1 MTSNRTCISRVDSYL
16 VERLHSRKA
25 TDRENLFTV
34 RIQGVPLGLANLSFS
49 AKSSH
54 WSPCGFPTTGQYCL
68 YRLKWWGVSHSLPGN
83 VSRAGNMPQ
92 SSSKGSSHFYCLLG
106 NLFPSLPLGKISGI
120 PHSPR
125 TSQPTD
131 HATFIVS
138 WILLCSAGTIRI
150 SNVPRLMVWM
160 LVVLI
165 WTVWGNFSWRKWVTG
180 SLGPPE
186 VSCLWSFLP
195 LLSVSP
201 ARQR

>member
-1 MTSNRTCISRVDSYL
+1 MCKFRIKISGYQGPTFAQNEKNLGTLAPSVFKIRLTGYSVVVTSNRTCISREDSYL
-16 VERLHSRKA
+16 VERLHSRKV
-25 TDRENLFTV
+25 TDRENLFTM

-54 WSPCGFPTTGQYCL
+54 GSPCGFPTTGQCCS

-92 SSSKGSSHFYCLLG
+92 NSSKGSSHFYCLLG
-106 NLFPSLPLGKISGI
+106 NLFPSLSLGKISGI

-150 SNVPRLMVWM
+150 SNVP
-160 LVVLI
+160 
-165 WTVWGNFSWRKWVTG
+165 TG
-180 SLGPPE
+180 SWFE
-186 VSCLWSFLP
+186 C
-195 LLSVSP
+195 
-201 ARQR
+201 